1 MYYQNAFSKATKLY
15 QDVCKEKDTML
26 GKLAVL
32 ERNKRTLIE
41 DNDMLNKK
49 HKEALKVCMV
59 TAVKGKSLTKFLFF
73 FCRRVKKLK
82 PSQSC

>member
-1 MYYQNAFSKATKLY
+1 M
-15 QDVCKEKDTML
+15 VL

-49 HKEALKVCMV
+49 HKEALKVWSPGDCY
-59 TAVKGKSLTKFLFF
+59 KREFYNWYWLLFESEVLL
-73 FCRRVKKLK
+73 C
-82 PSQSC
+82 S